1 MNDILDIY
9 QLMAFAPID
18 ACELFL
24 NSALDLL
31 IGMASPVV
39 HIALA
44 TFVVPLGLH
53 MIVEKSSIAC
63 CSYRDQLM
71 QKEVGIPLQ

>member
-1 MNDILDIY
+1 VNDILDIY
-9 QLMAFAPID
+9 QLMAFVPID

-31 IGMASPVV
+31 IEMASPVV
-39 HIALA
+39 NTAFV

-53 MIVEKSSIAC
+53 MIVKKSLIAC
-63 CSYRDQLM
+63 CNYRDQLM
-71 QKEVGIPLQ
+71 QK